1 MSKPQEQTNKER
13 IVIQALVGTLGSSMK
28 SMAAT
33 SEAQQIALLSIAA
46 IVACLPETAK
56 ISEERLTAAL
66 ALMAHGRSK
75 EFTEKLARFIAMG
88 VATAREIPDVVE
100 KIKAHKATR
109 N

>member
-1 MSKPQEQTNKER
+1 MLVCT
-13 IVIQALVGTLGSSMK
+13 ALLNCAYQGGAPFGKGALAWAL
-28 SMAAT
+28 SMAAS
-33 SEAQQIALLSIAA
+33 SEAQQIAILGVAA

-75 EFTEKLARFIAMG
+75 DFTEKLARFIAMG
-88 VATAREIPDVVE
+88 VATAREVPDVVE
-100 KIKAHKATR
+100 KIKAHKATK